1 MWEARLCLRRHRSP
15 MRIFWGPRKATEP
28 GIQKNAQRSD
38 SSGINLV
45 RNYLLLTPTHSALQ
59 RNRRTI
65 RFFTSFSKKLLLC
78 RIDGLWP
85 FSSSIF
91 QLGMLSYRLIGWEG
105 NTARAEKDWGIWS
118 GDWHCD
124 VRLFCVR
131 FSHSLRSRP
140 GRDIRTAS
148 GTIPSYVRPPAEPSP
163 GFSTASLSGVTSPEL
178 TPSQD
183 RSR

>member
-1 MWEARLCLRRHRSP
+1 
-15 MRIFWGPRKATEP
+15 MRIFWEPRKATEP

-148 GTIPSYVRPPAEPSP
+148 GTILLGDLVRE
-163 GFSTASLSGVTSPEL
+163 SLKGG
-178 TPSQD
+178 
-183 RSR
+183 